1 MDIDNRRQQAGEE
14 AVEAIRGQCYFFEMS
29 CKENRNVHHPL
40 YMLAGMID
48 RMVESLVQ
56 KRVPIPRAKPRLADA
71 TPSSVLSRSNE
82 MRTEAK
88 ARAKAAAAAA
98 AAAAAELVAEVL
110 REGKD
115 GKPDKVDKDTKP
127 EKAGQDTNAAND
139 ETDEKDSQDGRGG
152 DGKGFAAE
160 RPTSTSP
167 KAARAATADWWE
179 NSPYIKKVGDEC
191 ILALIFLLSP
201 PLPSHFSP

>member
-1 MDIDNRRQQAGEE
+1 MLVDIDNRRQQAGEE
-14 AVEAIRGQCYFFEMS
+14 AVEAIQGQCYFFEMS

-82 MRTEAK
+82 MRAEAK

-98 AAAAAELVAEVL
+98 AEAAAALAAEVL
-110 REGKD
+110 REGKNSREEKLSREERDIED
-115 GKPDKVDKDTKP
+115 GKDGNDTKDTKDGKE
-127 EKAGQDTNAAND
+127 EK
-139 ETDEKDSQDGRGG
+139 DEKDNDEGG
-152 DGKGFAAE
+152 EGKGFVAE
-160 RPTSTSP
+160 GPSNTSP
-167 KAARAATADWWE
+167 KLSRTVAGDWWE

-191 ILALIFLLSP
+191 ILQSILNY
-201 PLPSHFSP
+201 